1 MIKIATCPNCGLP
14 DEFCVCGNI
23 AKEEETIDVYT
34 TRRSYGKILT
44 IVDNVSK
51 EMNPKEVAKTLKKNL
66 ACGGT
71 YKEGRIEL
79 QGDHLRRIKDLLI
92 EQGFP
97 ENKIN
102 VKR

>member
-1 MIKIATCPNCGLP
+1 MPEEL
-14 DEFCVCGNI
+14 CVCDTI
-23 AKEEETIDVYT
+23 AKEGESIEVYT
-34 TRRSYGKILT
+34 TRRRYGKVLT

-51 EMNPKEVAKTLKKNL
+51 DMNPEKVAKALKKKL

-79 QGDHLRRIKDLLI
+79 QGSHLRRIKDLLV

-97 ENKIN
+97 ENKIEI
-102 VKR
+102 KE